1 LRELP
6 CIFGSSP
13 LTFES
18 PIIRASTVSGKK
30 SEVFGLVGTITYDC
44 ISFSSGRSFSGLG
57 GILYQAAALCGLGKE
72 VHVFSNLG
80 EELLPV
86 VKKVT
91 SNWPRCEIRGLC
103 VVPGPGNR
111 VHLRYPARG
120 ERVEV
125 LESHVPPL
133 NPQALIGG
141 ASRFDLLIAVINSG
155 RDFTFREWREIVGE
169 VKPPIWLDIHS
180 LALSFVLHR
189 PRSYRRL
196 AKWQDWVGGLA
207 YVQANEREVA
217 SMLGE
222 PGAWPTLA
230 RIKRFGREA
239 LELGLRAIFITLGK
253 KGVLVMTRDASRVLE
268 PPAVRGIVDT
278 TGCGDVFCAA
288 TAASLVAGADPVDAA
303 SLGVKLASRAARA
316 AGVEETYALVRSFSL

>member
-1 LRELP
+1 MSR
-6 CIFGSSP
+6 
-13 LTFES
+13 
-18 PIIRASTVSGKK
+18 KK
-30 SEVFGLVGTITYDC
+30 SEVFGLVGTITHDF
-44 ISFSSGRSFSGLG
+44 ISFSSGQPFSGLG

-72 VHVFSNLG
+72 VHLFSNLG
-80 EELLPV
+80 AELLPI
-86 VKKVT
+86 VKKVA
-91 SNWPRCEIRGLC
+91 SNWPRCETRGLC

-133 NPQALIGG
+133 NPQALIDR
-141 ASRFDLLIAVINSG
+141 ASRFDLLIGVINSG
-155 RDFTFREWREIVGE
+155 RDFTFRGWRKIIGE
-169 VKPPIWLDIHS
+169 VKAPIWLDIHS

-196 AKWQDWVGGLA
+196 AEWRDWVEGLA
-207 YVQANEREVA
+207 YLQANEKEVA

-222 PGAWPTLA
+222 PGALPTLA

-239 LELGLRAIFITLGK
+239 LELGLKAIFITLGK
-253 KGVLVMTRDASRVLE
+253 KGVLVMTREASRVLE
-268 PPAVRGIVDT
+268 PPAVRGVVDT

-288 TAASLVAGADPVDAA
+288 TAARLVAEADPVEAA
-303 SLGVKLASRAARA
+303 SLGVELASRAARA
-316 AGVEETYALVRSFSL
+316 AGVEETHALVRSFSLRHGLSC